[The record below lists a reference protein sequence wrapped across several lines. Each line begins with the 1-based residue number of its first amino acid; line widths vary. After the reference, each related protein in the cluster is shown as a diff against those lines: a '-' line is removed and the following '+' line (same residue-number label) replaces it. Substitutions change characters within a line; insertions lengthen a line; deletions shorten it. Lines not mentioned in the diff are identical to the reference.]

1 MTTNL
6 SQEFRTISYLS
17 HLVLQSDKEKLQEA
31 MSQENWDIKNV
42 NICLFLDDVEVRN
55 EKIEPILK
63 DWARRSYEQKIEQD
77 EKKLQETERWVK
89 AMQDKEALDYEIDKR
104 VKLKLEKMIDSLDV

>member
-17 HLVLQSDKEKLQEA
+17 HLILKSDKEKLEEA
-31 MSQENWDIKNV
+31 VSQENWDIKNV
-42 NICLFLDDVEVRN
+42 NVRLFLDDREVRN

-77 EKKLQETERWVK
+77 EKKLNVG
-89 AMQDKEALDYEIDKR
+89 
-104 VKLKLEKMIDSLDV
+104 LKLCRIKNLSIMKLINVLN